1 MLYAVQY
8 NFMYKLNIYEIGEN
22 IMKKKLYKSDNRV
35 LAGVLGGIANYL
47 NVDPTVIRVIF
58 VILTML
64 TSIVPCV
71 IFYVIAA
78 MIMPD
83 MPNFSQYEREDV
95 TPNQDDEI

>member
-1 MLYAVQY
+1 
-8 NFMYKLNIYEIGEN
+8 
-22 IMKKKLYKSDNRV
+22 MKKKLYKSDNRV